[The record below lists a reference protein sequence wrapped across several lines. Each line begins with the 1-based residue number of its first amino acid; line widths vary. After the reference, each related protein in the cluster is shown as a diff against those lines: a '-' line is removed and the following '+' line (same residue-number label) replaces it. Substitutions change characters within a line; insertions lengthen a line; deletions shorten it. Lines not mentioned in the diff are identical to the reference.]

1 MADNKFHT
9 GKILENIK
17 KMKADVPVKLANMTQ
32 RFFLASFTEQ
42 GWGGDGGL
50 NKWKEVKR
58 RQPRTPE
65 YKYPKTKQLSRR
77 TSPILVRT
85 GKLRRAVSNSI
96 RLATFEK
103 IQLVVP
109 LEYAKYQND
118 GTTRITKRKFM
129 GDGVALRKKQKAL
142 ILNEMAKVWQG

>member
-17 KMKADVPVKLANMTQ
+17 KMKADVPTKLANMTQ
-32 RFFLASFTEQ
+32 RFFLESFTNQ
-42 GWGGDGGL
+42 GWSGDGGL

-58 RQPRTPE
+58 RQPGTPE

-103 IQLVVP
+103 IRLIVP
-109 LEYAKYQND
+109 LDYAKYQND
-118 GTTRITKRKFM
+118 GTNHIAKRKFM
-129 GDGVALRKKQKAL
+129 GDGPELRKRQRAL
-142 ILNEMAKVWQG
+142 ILNEMGKIWQV

>member
-9 GKILENIK
+9 GKILENIT
-17 KMKADVPVKLANMTQ
+17 KMKADAPVKLANMTQ
-32 RFFLASFTEQ
+32 RFFGASFTDQ
-42 GWGGDGGL
+42 GWAGENGL

-58 RQPRTPE
+58 RQEGTPE

-103 IQLVVP
+103 IRLVVP

-118 GTTRITKRKFM
+118 GTSKIAKRKFM
-129 GDGVALRKKQKAL
+129 GDGAALRKKQKDLL
-142 ILNEMAKVWQG
+142 IKEIEKIWQG